1 MGRGPHSRPSDRDK
15 RAVAEPREAV
25 TTWETDRVWD
35 GLHRVHWGPGPSRPA
50 TWRVSCFGG
59 AAPNKPAEPEHVSLP
74 RATPPEVLRQEA
86 ASDRRRADTDVGAL
100 RLPDVCER
108 PAALALDV
116 PRSRAAS
123 KRRSCGRRRLLLSP
137 SPPGAARGAGPADAS
152 RGKAGG
158 GRGRVSDPA
167 GLGAAVCTSRGGGTP
182 RGHRRGDRRRCRVLG
197 AVIKLSCVLLR
208 RTPGRK
214 RSGAGEGRAQAP
226 PLSTRSLTLRVLA
239 LGGSSLRQICT
250 SCFSQFFPQ
259 KSFKCKN
266 LRKRSFR
273 CCPAPRRHTRRLRRE
288 SAEAARPWRARGR
301 ARRSAVS
308 VGGDGDVCS
317 SDSVDLV
324 RKPSRELFTL

>member
-15 RAVAEPREAV
+15 RAVAEPCEAV
-25 TTWETDRVWD
+25 TSWETDRVWD

-74 RATPPEVLRQEA
+74 RATPPEVLGQEA
-86 ASDRRRADTDVGAL
+86 AFDRQRVDTDVGAL
-100 RLPDVCER
+100 RLSDVCER

-152 RGKAGG
+152 RDKAGG

-167 GLGAAVCTSRGGGTP
+167 GLGAAVCTSCGGGTP

-197 AVIKLSCVLLR
+197 AQRYHQTELRFTETDARAETQRLGRRAGPGAAAEHPQPHPPCFGAWWKFSTSNMYILFFTVFPPKKL
-208 RTPGRK
+208 
-214 RSGAGEGRAQAP
+214 
-226 PLSTRSLTLRVLA
+226 
-239 LGGSSLRQICT
+239 
-250 SCFSQFFPQ
+250 
-259 KSFKCKN
+259 
-266 LRKRSFR
+266 
-273 CCPAPRRHTRRLRRE
+273 
-288 SAEAARPWRARGR
+288 
-301 ARRSAVS
+301 
-308 VGGDGDVCS
+308 
-317 SDSVDLV
+317 
-324 RKPSRELFTL
+324 

>member
-1 MGRGPHSRPSDRDK
+1 M
-15 RAVAEPREAV
+15 
-25 TTWETDRVWD
+25 
-35 GLHRVHWGPGPSRPA
+35 
-50 TWRVSCFGG
+50 
-59 AAPNKPAEPEHVSLP
+59 
-74 RATPPEVLRQEA
+74 
-86 ASDRRRADTDVGAL
+86 
-100 RLPDVCER
+100 
-108 PAALALDV
+108 
-116 PRSRAAS
+116 
-123 KRRSCGRRRLLLSP
+123 
-137 SPPGAARGAGPADAS
+137 ARGQQTPVAAKLAAGADAS
-152 RGKAGG
+152 RTRRGWEQPSALPVAGAH
-158 GRGRVSDPA
+158 RGVT
-167 GLGAAVCTSRGGGTP
+167 GVGTGGAAECSA
-182 RGHRRGDRRRCRVLG
+182 LG

-208 RTPGRK
+208 RTPGQK

-301 ARRSAVS
+301 ARRGAVS

-324 RKPSRELFTL
+324 RKPSPRIIYTVTAG